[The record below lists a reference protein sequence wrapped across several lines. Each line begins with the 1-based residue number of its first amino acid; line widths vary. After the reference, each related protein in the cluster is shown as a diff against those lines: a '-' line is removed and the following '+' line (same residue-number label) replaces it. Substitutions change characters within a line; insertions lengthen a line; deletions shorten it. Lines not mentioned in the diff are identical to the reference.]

1 MTFTPR
7 DAALASMAAPEPE
20 SRFTS
25 RSTFAPFVISCSACC
40 CWVDLSPWALSIV
53 TGTPADLNAACS
65 SGRSNDSQRTDDLVS
80 GSRTPTFWALLPPV
94 VLAPPLD
101 DVLLLSSEPHAATAN
116 VKAQSAPPTASARR
130 EIGECITVF
139 LLLWDGT
146 CEVRERSVG
155 PRTHG
160 RRGRAR
166 PAARRGR
173 RACRRRSRRPR
184 RRPGWRSAARPRASA
199 RARGRRRR

>member
-7 DAALASMAAPEPE
+7 EAALASMAAPEPE

-53 TGTPADLNAACS
+53 TGTPADLKAACS
-65 SGRSNDSQRTDDLVS
+65 S
-80 GSRTPTFWALLPPV
+80 TPTFWALVAAVPELLLLVP
-94 VLAPPLD
+94 D
-101 DVLLLSSEPHAATAN
+101 DELLSSEPHAATAN
-116 VKAQSAPPTASARR
+116 AITQSAMPMARARR

-146 CEVRERSVG
+146 YEVRVRSVG
-155 PRTHG
+155 PRTRG
-160 RRGRAR
+160 RREPARRAT
-166 PAARRGR
+166 RRGR
-173 RACRRRSRRPR
+173 RACRRRS
-184 RRPGWRSAARPRASA
+184 
-199 RARGRRRR
+199 